1 MTSQTQISGV
11 DLPAL
16 ATWMDDEKL
25 GSGLIESVTPIG
37 GGTQNVMVRFTRDG
51 RDYVLRRGP
60 EHLRPVSNKVIS
72 REFRVLRA
80 LSGTDVPHAELIA
93 SCDDTSVLGDAVFYL
108 MEPIDGFNAGLEL
121 PDAAAGTPELRRELG
136 FALVDALLSLGR
148 VDHHAV
154 GLSDFGKPEGFL
166 DRQVDRWLAELSSHQ
181 TLPGYPEIELP
192 YVTEVAAWLR
202 DRVPSQWTP
211 GLIHGDFH
219 ACNVMFR
226 RDAPAV
232 AAIVDWEMATI
243 GDPLLDFGWLLAT
256 WDLAGAPE
264 EFAGNLTR
272 AGGLPT
278 ADELTAR
285 YAAGSDRSLER
296 LDWYVV
302 LACFKLAIILE
313 GSHAR
318 AQSNLA
324 PQDIGDRLHA
334 TAVALF
340 ERAHSIVTARPEG
353 AT

>member
-1 MTSQTQISGV
+1 MTSQTQIAGV
-11 DLPAL
+11 DLVAL
-16 ATWMDDEKL
+16 ATWMDGEEL
-25 GSGLIESVTPIG
+25 GTGPLEDVRPIG

-51 RDYVLRRGP
+51 REYVLRRGP

-72 REFRVLRA
+72 REFQVLRA
-80 LSGTDVPHAELIA
+80 LSGTDVPHAEPIA

-121 PDAAAGTPELRRELG
+121 PDTAAGTPELRRELG

-148 VDHHAV
+148 VDYRAV
-154 GLSDFGKPEGFL
+154 GLADFGKPEGFL
-166 DRQVDRWLAELSSHQ
+166 DRQVDRWLSELASHQ

-192 YVTEVAAWLR
+192 HVPDVAAWLR

-243 GDPLLDFGWLLAT
+243 GDPLLDLGWLLAT

-285 YAAGSDRSLER
+285 YAAESDRSLAN
-296 LDWYVV
+296 LDWYIV
-302 LACFKLAIILE
+302 LACFKLGIILE
-313 GSHAR
+313 GTHAR
-318 AQSNLA
+318 ARSGQA
-324 PQDIGDRLHA
+324 PTEIGDRLHA
-334 TAVALF
+334 TAVALL
-340 ERAHSIVTARPEG
+340 ERAHCIVTATPEG
-353 AT
+353 AS